1 MHAVVV
7 LVRRSFVMLGLLHF
21 NEHADESRTSLQ
33 VPVEKVVEKIVTRE
47 TPVEVPVDRLVYQ
60 VTTAIHRQ
68 WLRKT
73 NKSGVIRRQDAR
85 VIFDN
90 GSHCRFW
97 KSSFCSH
104 RPCPSP
110 YPDPCPSPYGNETGL
125 GCFCD

>member
-1 MHAVVV
+1 
-7 LVRRSFVMLGLLHF
+7 MLGLLHF

>member
-73 NKSGVIRRQDAR
+73 NKSGVILRQNA
-85 VIFDN
+85 
-90 GSHCRFW
+90 
-97 KSSFCSH
+97 H
-104 RPCPSP
+104 RLSP
-110 YPDPCPSPYGNETGL
+110 AKTRYL
-125 GCFCD
+125 